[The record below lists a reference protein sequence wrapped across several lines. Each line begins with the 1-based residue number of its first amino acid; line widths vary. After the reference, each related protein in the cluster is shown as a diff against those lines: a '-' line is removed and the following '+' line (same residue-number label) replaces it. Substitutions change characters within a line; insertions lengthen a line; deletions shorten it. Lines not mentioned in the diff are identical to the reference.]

1 MESIDLKSIPC
12 ETTASSRIVTD
23 GKTFVRMPLKCAI
36 CLTYAQMPIKDTN
49 NLRYVRCSKE
59 QQAFCF
65 RTVNPVALSSI
76 ENGDF
81 KVIA

>member
-12 ETTASSRIVTD
+12 ETTISSPIVTD

-36 CLTYAQMPIKDTN
+36 CLTYAQMPKKDTN
-49 NLRYVRCSKE
+49 NLRYVKCSKE

-65 RTVNPVALSSI
+65 RTLNPAALDSI
-76 ENGDF
+76 KNGDF
-81 KVIA
+81 RVIA